1 MAKGN
6 DRHSDDA
13 IVTLD
18 VYAKV
23 SGIRPDQLGG
33 FRRWVTS
40 RKVSKQT
47 LAEWRGLHEQFLR
60 RPVK

>member
-6 DRHSDDA
+6 DIGSGDA
-13 IVTLD
+13 VVTLD

-23 SGIRPDQLGG
+23 SGIRPDQLAG

-47 LAEWRGLHEQFLR
+47 LAEWRELREQFLR